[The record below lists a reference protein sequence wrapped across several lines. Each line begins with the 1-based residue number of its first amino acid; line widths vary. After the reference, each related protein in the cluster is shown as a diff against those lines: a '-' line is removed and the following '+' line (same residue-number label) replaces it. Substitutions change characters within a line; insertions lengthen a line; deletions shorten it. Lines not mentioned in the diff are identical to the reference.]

1 MIFDPEWEKKAK
13 QREAEALVTSESEP
27 AHGNWDFLKDVKV
40 LERLLSIKEK
50 MFLKMSE
57 RSKERKLRRGIA

>member
-1 MIFDPEWEKKAK
+1 
-13 QREAEALVTSESEP
+13 
-27 AHGNWDFLKDVKV
+27 LKDVKV

-50 MFLKMSE
+50 MFLKMAE